1 MYSIGG
7 SSCNKNSASCEISA
21 KKMLPGFVR
30 KTFPIGNIAFSD
42 SNCINLYIS
51 GLLFS
56 SCCGHGCSVPQ
67 EVSPSRMTGPGNFT
81 ASQPGCTRMVF

>member
-30 KTFPIGNIAFSD
+30 KTLPIGTIAFSD
-42 SNCINLYIS
+42 SNPVLICTFPDFYFLRVVDMVA
-51 GLLFS
+51 LFLK
-56 SCCGHGCSVPQ
+56 
-67 EVSPSRMTGPGNFT
+67 R
-81 ASQPGCTRMVF
+81 